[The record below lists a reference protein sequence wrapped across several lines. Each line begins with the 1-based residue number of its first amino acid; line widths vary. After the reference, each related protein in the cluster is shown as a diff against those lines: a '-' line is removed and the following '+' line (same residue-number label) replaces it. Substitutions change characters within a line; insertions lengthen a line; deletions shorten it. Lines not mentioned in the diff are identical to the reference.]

1 MVRSYGFSALD
12 TILVT
17 ITVWCCAGLFIFLF
31 GISSN
36 RMGKRGR
43 YVIAS
48 FIIASIEWI
57 ILLASKAKW
66 VDFVATLF
74 ISSGTLPTVVLIQAW
89 MNSNMLSY
97 TKRCH
102 RPRIRNSVLTF
113 LRATTLAMLVMIG
126 QAMSIA
132 SAQVYSD
139 APYYTRRNSPHAHQ
153 IPIAGLPE

>member
-48 FIIASIEWI
+48 FIIASIE
-57 ILLASKAKW
+57 
-66 VDFVATLF
+66 
-74 ISSGTLPTVVLIQAW
+74 
-89 MNSNMLSY
+89 
-97 TKRCH
+97 
-102 RPRIRNSVLTF
+102 